1 LDRCVDQLLAFEGGP
16 QPRRV
21 MGGYSDYAQVKPAP
35 VAAPKAERKAIAAF
49 ADAPVKARKLSF
61 KEKRELEQLEVGI
74 AGAETRQLELEEVLA
89 SQGTNYGAVRQA
101 HEELEKLKADLERQM
116 ERWAEL
122 AEFAE

>member
-1 LDRCVDQLLAFEGGP
+1 
-16 QPRRV
+16 
-21 MGGYSDYAQVKPAP
+21 
-35 VAAPKAERKAIAAF
+35 
-49 ADAPVKARKLSF
+49 VKARKLSF
-61 KEKRELEQLEVGI
+61 KEKRELESLEIGI